1 MLNKENK
8 SDDAGQQQDLQVLTW
23 KKLLLSQC
31 LEIVMVLKMLV
42 IMIQ

>member
-8 SDDAGQQQDLQVLTW
+8 SDDAGQQHRFTSFNLKKIAFITMSSNSNGAQDA
-23 KKLLLSQC
+23 
-31 LEIVMVLKMLV
+31 V